1 MGIFKR
7 VKRITKA
14 NINGLLDKAENP
26 IMMLNEMTREL
37 EQEIALAQKA
47 LTRQIY
53 AENKQKA
60 LILNINATIEKR
72 NRQAKLA
79 IEHGEESIARLAVE
93 EKLIQENQLSFYVEQ
108 FEALQD
114 QTNLLKNHLNDLNAT
129 FVELQNRKIL
139 LASRANVAQS
149 IKRIQAATS
158 SFEVGNILKGI
169 SQAEDQ
175 IVLMEA
181 EVQAGQQFTRPLSI
195 QETTYQKV
203 INEEDIYKEIDKMK
217 QEQLKIG

>member
-79 IEHGEESIARLAVE
+79 IKNGEESIARLAVE
-93 EKLIQENQLSFYVEQ
+93 EKMIQENQLSFYLEQ

-114 QTNLLKNHLNDLNAT
+114 QTNILKNHLNDLNAT

-139 LASRANVAQS
+139 LASRANIAQS

-181 EVQAGQQFTRPLSI
+181 EVQAGQQITRPLLI
-195 QETTYQKV
+195 QETTYQNV
-203 INEEDIYKEIDKMK
+203 INEEDINKEIDKLK